1 MIKNRRAAPG
11 HTPDATM
18 LTRLAPCA
26 YRQPDWQ
33 DTNVSLFGSDLEKK
47 IKAAAADGEVQWE
60 GQGEKVG
67 VEVWRIE
74 QFKVKAWPR
83 SKYGR
88 FHVGDSYIVL
98 STYLKD
104 PTTQAL
110 AWDVHFWIG
119 SESTADEYGTAA
131 YKAVELDTKLGG
143 EPVQHRE
150 VEGRESEL
158 FRGYFNRLMYL
169 KGGAASGFTH
179 VEASVRETSLMQ
191 VKGRAGNIAL
201 KQVDTS
207 RSAMNSG
214 DVFILDCEEAIYQWN
229 GAHAPR
235 ERAWSELMERAWSS
249 RARARRP
256 AVQRVRA
263 LKGRRVLREP
273 QGGPRWPCRRAC
285 AHRRRQRRR
294 GELSCVLEA
303 SAGRAQVPGAGGG
316 RYQDKGR
323 REGRER
329 RRRRRLCREPP
340 RGELL
345 GEQAALQARC
355 VGDEGQEEPA
365 QANGAQSA
373 LRSRR

>member
-1 MIKNRRAAPG
+1 MIKNRRAAPR
-11 HTPDATM
+11 HTPNATM

-104 PTTQAL
+104 PTTRAL

-150 VEGRESEL
+150 VEGHESEL
-158 FRGYFNRLMYL
+158 FRGYFNRLLYL

-191 VKGRAGNIAL
+191 VKGRAGNITL

-214 DVFILDCEEAIYQWN
+214 DVFVLDCEEAIYQWN

-235 ERAWSELMERAWSS
+235 ERAS
-249 RARARRP
+249 RAR
-256 AVQRVRA
+256 
-263 LKGRRVLREP
+263 
-273 QGGPRWPCRRAC
+273 
-285 AHRRRQRRR
+285 
-294 GELSCVLEA
+294 S
-303 SAGRAQVPGAGGG
+303 S
-316 RYQDKGR
+316 
-323 REGRER
+323 
-329 RRRRRLCREPP
+329 
-340 RGELL
+340 
-345 GEQAALQARC
+345 
-355 VGDEGQEEPA
+355 
-365 QANGAQSA
+365 AQSA
-373 LRSRR
+373 ERKRASALSQASSPTRSSAQRPPSSARASRRTAVAVSTCVCSPKAPTTTRRAVLRSGSICRASASSWGWRWQISR